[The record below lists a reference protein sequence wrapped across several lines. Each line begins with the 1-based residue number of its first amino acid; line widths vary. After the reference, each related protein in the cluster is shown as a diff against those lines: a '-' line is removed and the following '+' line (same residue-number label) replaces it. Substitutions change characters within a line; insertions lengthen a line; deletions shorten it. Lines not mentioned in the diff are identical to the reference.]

1 MSNNTEL
8 TNKVFKAR
16 KNLLEY
22 LKNIDYNIN
31 DYNSFDLNNIG
42 ILVENE
48 QLDMLL
54 TDSKNK
60 KVYVKFYIFKSN
72 LRLNVINEMIS
83 DLYVLEEILN
93 PDDTLIIIIK
103 DIPNASTKDIQSQI
117 FSDENKF
124 INIFGLDTL
133 QFNILEHTLV
143 PKHTVLSNDEIKEV
157 KETYNISNNN
167 QFPTISR
174 FDPPVMAINA
184 KPGDIIKIERS
195 CKNSISSNYYRLC
208 INE

>member
-22 LKNIDYNIN
+22 LKNIDYNIS
-31 DYNSFDLNNIG
+31 DYNGFDLNNIG

-167 QFPTISR
+167 QLPTISR

>member
-1 MSNNTEL
+1 MSNNNEL

-16 KNLLEY
+16 KNLLNY
-22 LKNIDYNIN
+22 LKGIDYNTN
-31 DYNSFDLNNIG
+31 EYENFDLNNVG

-54 TDSKNK
+54 SDSKNK

-83 DLYVLEEILN
+83 DLYILEEVLN
-93 PDDTLIIIIK
+93 PNDTLIIIIK
-103 DIPNASTKDIQSQI
+103 DIPNASIKDIQSQI
-117 FSDENKF
+117 FSDDNKF

-143 PKHTVLSNDEIKEV
+143 PKHTVLSTDEIKQV
-157 KETYNISNNN
+157 KERYNISDNN

-174 FDPPVMAINA
+174 FDPAIMAINA
-184 KPGDIIKIERS
+184 KPGDIIKIERP

>member
-22 LKNIDYNIN
+22 LKNIDYNIS

-83 DLYVLEEILN
+83 DLYVLEEVLN

-133 QFNILEHTLV
+133 QFNILQHTLV

-157 KETYNISNNN
+157 KETYNISDNN

>member
-22 LKNIDYNIN
+22 LKNIDYNIS

-103 DIPNASTKDIQSQI
+103 DIPNTSTKDIQSQI

-167 QFPTISR
+167 QLPTISR

>member
-22 LKNIDYNIN
+22 LKNIDYNIS
-31 DYNSFDLNNIG
+31 DYNSFDLHNIG

-54 TDSKNK
+54 SDSKNK
-60 KVYVKFYIFKSN
+60 KIYVKFYIFKSN

-83 DLYVLEEILN
+83 DLYVLEEVLN

-103 DIPNASTKDIQSQI
+103 DIPNTSTKDIQSQI
-117 FSDENKF
+117 YSNENKF

-143 PKHTVLSNDEIKEV
+143 PKHTVLSNDEIKVV
-157 KETYNISNNN
+157 KETYNISDNN

-174 FDPPVMAINA
+174 FDPPVIDINA